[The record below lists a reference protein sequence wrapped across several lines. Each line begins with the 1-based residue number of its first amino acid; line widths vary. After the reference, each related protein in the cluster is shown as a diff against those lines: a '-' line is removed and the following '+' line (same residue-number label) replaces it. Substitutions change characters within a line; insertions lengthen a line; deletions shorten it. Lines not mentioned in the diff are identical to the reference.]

1 LIEKKKLGIGHKKCI
16 VYLSDI
22 FFLINLFKTCRR
34 QEKYMEAYMKKFV
47 ILVVAALV
55 AVGSASAASLVVN
68 STVTQYLNLALTN
81 SSILVTFAG
90 DGTAGTANQTTSLT
104 IKANKVAWTV
114 SFTSTNAGVLTSPT
128 TLMSIPYYLQATGA
142 GVSGATMTNA
152 LSSPVKL
159 ATPKSISVAT
169 LGKTPVNG
177 VSYTLAV
184 TVDAQ
189 AGTDT
194 LWQAATDYT
203 DTVTIAISA
212 P

>member
-1 LIEKKKLGIGHKKCI
+1 
-16 VYLSDI
+16 
-22 FFLINLFKTCRR
+22 
-34 QEKYMEAYMKKFV
+34 MKKFA
-47 ILVVAALV
+47 ILIIAALV
-55 AVGSASAASLVVN
+55 AVSSASAAGTTSDSLVVN

-81 SSILVTFAG
+81 SPILVTFAG
-90 DGTAGTANQTTSLT
+90 DGTAGTANQTASLV

-128 TLMSIPYYLQATGA
+128 TLMSIPYYLQATGT
-142 GVSGATMTNA
+142 GVSGATMTND
-152 LSSPVKL
+152 LSTAVKL
-159 ATPKSISVAT
+159 ATAKNIKAT
-169 LGKTPVNG
+169 AAGKTPVNG
-177 VSYTLAV
+177 VTYTLAV

-189 AGTDT
+189 SGTDT

>member
-1 LIEKKKLGIGHKKCI
+1 LID
-16 VYLSDI
+16 LS
-22 FFLINLFKTCRR
+22 KTCLG
-34 QEKYMEAYMKKFV
+34 QEKFMEDYMKKLV
-47 ILVVAALV
+47 ILVIAALV
-55 AVGSASAASLVVN
+55 AVGSASAAGNTSSSLVVN
-68 STVTQYLNLALTN
+68 GSISQYLNLTLTN
-81 SSILVTFAG
+81 SPILVTFTG
-90 DGTAGTANQTTSLT
+90 DGTAGTANQTASLV

-114 SFTSTNAGVLTSPT
+114 SFTSANSGVLTSPT
-128 TLMSIPYYLQATGA
+128 TSMSIPYYLQATGS

-159 ATPKSISVAT
+159 ATAKNIQATVA
-169 LGKTPVNG
+169 GKTPVNG

-203 DTVTIAISA
+203 DTITIAITA